1 MRRDLPPGQALADLD
16 SSKRKD
22 PLALDLEGWVLRPA
36 KIAPGNAPSTGE
48 VTTGVS
54 RDTISPAEISALGY
68 NSAPSEVVE
77 PWADMYRA
85 GVLERSSARRYSEEY
100 LLWAAN
106 TSSLSTLESDA
117 FVIPGDPAWVTP
129 AREGL
134 SVDSGT
140 YEDGTKTLFVQD
152 SGGRDLARVM
162 VVTLRKKTGLLTSQ
176 DFVLGIEGE
185 FSPIAGFVNAD
196 PTIGKITLNQ
206 KALLDFG
213 GGFSEKR
220 GDRILSV
227 SYVLSGP
234 KFWWTKNEFG
244 ITRFGWRGLTSRW
257 EAYRGSSPQNLES
270 ARLGGDYKLSPPPTR
285 FQVGDTL
292 PGNPSNP
299 QDFAL
304 IRAGVYPDST
314 GEPLLV
320 LVVPDDQAEG
330 SVYPP
335 GGALY
340 DAVVGFTNG
349 VLQLNPTWVSTRA
362 GITLWYNPES
372 FSADNDGL
380 LGPLAEV
387 PQDSTL
393 GQYVL
398 SPVPGPTDRPFV
410 RLGYRRYLSPVP
422 VDTDLDLPLPTGI
435 LAGEFYWSRATGK
448 IVLSS
453 EDIRKATPGD
463 VLYDISYLGC
473 QVYYDGVAL
482 TQQPLAVR
490 GASPALNENG
500 DPLVGTGAGGAGLE
514 VFGPVY
520 IPRARPLPPPGGS
533 GILYTPDG
541 SGDNLQSSPDP
552 QTRPNGSGRARTLRE
567 FGDTFLFTGERAFEK
582 LTGVEY
588 DDEIPVLNF
597 KIEKTEAVV
606 SRLAPVSPPPG
617 VPASA
622 SRADLRRRG
631 LKDQPLY
638 FMQAQVSPGVWASE
652 AKIYS
657 KYSEPWVLQGSEKL
671 PFYIDGNSYLWDA
684 AVLPPPA
691 NGVGYTAQEI
701 ADSLNLVISGGAGVG
716 SAGVFRGKVY
726 LRSPN
731 LTSGSVEIGWNSD
744 PGDFSGHAVLGFLP
758 SWRVDLSGSV
768 FRWLPDSGISFGLYR
783 SPENLDR
790 SSSVPD
796 YKATVVLGGGKIFGE
811 VLTESLSGSPYYT
824 VNNPP
829 LEDVPGFDA
838 GVHFLTVAGLNQ
850 TRLRNWGLSSGIGVR
865 YDWDN
870 LRFGWTE
877 RGEVSSTLITG
888 PTNTLQLAEPGV
900 FQETLSSFAMA
911 PTGPNYGLYL
921 QKVGEVAFSEQV
933 LGQDFLVP
941 GEGAS
946 GQALLTQEQGEETF
960 SGGGGQTTSPNFF
973 QNPLFSLDPAED
985 LIQQTDFFGSV
996 QVGYLLQVLNGSSRG
1011 VYTVTDKSFVGGK
1024 TILEVSPDF
1033 PSPEGSLSWR
1043 VWQAQIPDVYDPTVL
1058 ADVQLVP
1065 FNHWLEEPWK
1075 IRLLSPLGEVP
1086 SLSPAVVQGAL
1097 ASGREIGI
1105 RFGLTQNPPNEAG
1118 ASFLLQGLRVGVV
1131 QEAGLAVPDPTN
1143 LHFELS
1149 PVGGSAYFQFRLGE
1163 KVYSGGSGNL
1173 AVVSSFTGNPNI
1185 IEVGGFGT
1193 PVEGE
1198 IRVGSNVV
1206 NGGAGEVLYWDEIF
1220 LPPSLLSAG
1229 QAEVNPST
1237 GEVRLSQADSTT
1249 WAGER
1254 AYFVELLVIN
1264 DNQDAQI
1271 NPINGSFYLTTPLRE
1286 FQIVETEYWVA
1297 DTAGDQKLDS
1307 AGNPIKVVQYLPM
1320 LVRLETASQI
1330 DPRTYSFNP
1339 TGRTLGARGSEAI
1352 WVGPELQNFA
1362 GTTTATVA
1370 DNSTVSFVNP
1380 VPAGDQVQI
1389 NYSVLEAFGGESSF
1403 TVSSPPVY
1411 RKPFF
1416 LLQDQSQFFLEGDRT
1431 QDVLPG
1437 QVFLV
1442 GPAVFYIKSSSY
1454 SLGQNK
1460 TQVEIF
1466 PTPTLEVGS
1475 RSPGNEAPA
1484 SLTNLPV
1491 LISEGGQEGFLL
1503 VVDQT
1508 TNPILPC
1515 NAGSLEIVFVG
1526 DVTTYAQAGHLLEIA
1541 GIPYLVVQSLL
1552 TEGGRYTKVTISL
1565 PTWTAHTSADEI
1577 YLSVRRIYEP
1587 RPVVFEGINPFLPT
1601 EPYRVF
1607 LLGSRD
1613 LLGAE
1618 LPGQEL
1624 VEGVHYVSDPES
1636 GGLSFLTQNQAGLQ
1650 PWEKL
1655 VFSYT
1660 ALKSVS
1666 PQIQEGAVI
1675 YPRFRAQYL
1684 YLATPSRR
1692 NRILGS
1698 TLTAKY
1704 TFRNPDSFFCQVL
1717 PLESYLPEVAKIAL
1731 GKALPLGGG
1740 GPVIM
1745 APGAENNASQGLF
1758 GLRSEVQDLGDQ
1770 DRAARAFIEFYN
1782 GVVVA
1787 FEQVLEAIDGRII
1800 GDRDGKFRFFV
1811 GHNKRIPPPGWEDPI
1826 TGELNPRL
1834 LWREIQDAWSGAGY
1848 SAANGWYL
1856 EKDPVVDPTTAEVPD
1871 PVNHPGATDG
1881 ETPDPQRLDFFVQLQ
1896 ANLIRNDMDDRILV
1910 GFGRPRGLA
1919 FLFPKINVPGLFRDM
1934 WQNHPLSRLFP
1945 ERTKHFSRL
1954 LPGIG
1959 AQSSAEGFRDPGFY
1973 TSGRKVV
1980 TPGPRPG
1987 EETESTVK
1995 TRLTSIGAVA
2005 NPALGEISGI
2015 QEVTAR
2021 NRYPRARVWAYYP
2034 QGSAELD
2041 AALNAQIAANYPGS
2055 SLVVSTVG
2063 KATVVAT
2070 PLVLAAFPLDE
2081 NSGYPDITQLL
2092 FDSQDP
2098 GNPST
2103 GGLYS
2108 LESGDADLSTPR
2120 FEPGQMVSWG
2130 KPSGTTFALTNSR
2143 GNGIFV
2149 GEVLA
2154 GCVVTFQDVF
2164 GNPVSG
2170 SDILVNGSQAL
2181 EDVVTGETGRGDTLF
2196 VGVPVE
2202 DLDQI
2207 PEEGDSP
2214 TLEQSQNLGRS
2225 LPDYA
2230 IQKDLIV
2237 QKGTGQLIDASW
2249 PTYGDIFPIPLQ
2261 NWFGQNPPKPLT
2273 CIEGEVDFSNTRRKP
2288 LQLPCL
2294 KGEGADDTGD
2304 VSIPYLG
2311 GSETELDLLGEVAA
2325 GFRVLLGSDT
2335 PYPVPYTPPGGD
2347 PTLEVQD
2354 WRAIYPD
2361 EIVFADGSVL
2371 QAGTSPR
2378 DPATLYTGSNL
2389 RPVQTSGYTN
2399 NTGVGDLRRFDLL
2412 LVEANQPLALSG
2424 EIFPGTTGILSVGEA
2439 LWDSTLGES
2448 TLEIP
2453 RFVTPAPLGGSHRYT
2468 LRGAWGSVFGASPA
2482 LAGLEFSESN
2492 PGNWL
2497 TVLDFSTVANMFLDD
2512 GTGTNQGG
2520 VLGFLGTPG
2529 RALVIRIWNPDP
2541 AALPGSELLGALV
2554 LTSANF
2560 PGNLWVWDALTS
2572 TSTLVAMT
2580 GNITLL
2586 AQDILRLDTG
2596 VSLLALLSGVS
2607 SGVIYDFTV
2616 SLDAYY
2622 DSETVVYTGGFLLL
2636 GSSAGSQTCEVARDR
2651 LSFSE
2656 SVSLLKALPR
2666 GTFTA
2671 NGNTDISAGL
2681 NVWEIQTSTLTD
2693 CSVNSSAEINGGQDL
2708 TFQERTGPSR
2718 DASPYILPG
2727 QPYTGTFL
2735 AAGSGGAGDE
2745 RGTIRAMSWEGHG
2758 NLPLNFTSPQVTG
2771 IRASGVASSDLY
2783 ESSLTPI
2790 LEGVGVIPDSLAPG
2804 EMQTWVQNVTPGAG
2818 SLTNPV
2824 AGDLLVVS
2832 EDSGGSGAVKA
2843 GSYLVRHVIPNP
2855 VDQTSSGVATSS
2867 FVTSS
2872 PAGSRVFLDL
2882 TFPQVKSFDLGGLSL
2897 VASGAPR
2904 VLYANSAGKRCGFPD
2919 PVALG
2924 ANQWVYL
2931 VNQNQYA
2938 SYDPAGPAYT
2948 VIPESVYRAEY
2959 SDLSYNEASG
2969 EVTFTLTGAY
2979 QDATGSS
2986 ITGEDFERAS
2996 TPGKFVSG
3004 MTYFPINPRGST
3016 GLPPNNFVGAEDSA
3030 GSGTNLTAGFYQIVG
3045 ENKVPRYSGGQ
3056 TPTGRTW
3063 EKGTV
3068 REIEG
3073 LLTDG
3078 ASPTLSRI
3086 GIRVPAPENNE
3097 SFYPY
3102 KERVIYARDYS
3113 TPFIP
3118 PTGSIR
3124 GVPTHLS
3131 VEVLGSVGWEE
3142 LHFDTSATIPL
3153 QQVNCL
3159 LPGDTFDVVF
3169 QAVSGIFLE
3178 PSFARPVTDI
3188 ASLLPHVVSSSFP
3201 ANAALVGIRNIQDFT
3216 SSGATSE
3223 SVSFYVRRIRRF
3235 HEVQANISSSL
3246 ELLKWGYE
3254 MRRGLFD
3261 SYNPATREFVALA
3274 GPEGATNLGDFT
3286 SEKININPGDT
3297 LRVLDAGGNLLDS
3310 AEIQKVVSGN
3320 TLKLRRP
3327 GLDSGAL
3334 AGAASFEVYLSTP
3347 LVPQEQSCEQLL
3359 DLITEKEVF
3368 RREVDYAAGD
3378 TNGGFVPTNFNEMQD
3393 TLVSSWGTQGVQE
3406 GDYVVVDPAG
3416 VLYLP
3421 EETGARPIGSTS
3433 VIGRTSFVAG
3443 TGPNALDDNRGFYR
3457 VGALDPAQ
3465 PGVLPVSG
3473 ACRFAGSQEDGS
3485 DDVIFGSSGP
3495 PDSDYAVLPTV
3506 YGSALTGD
3514 REGQQSLRPTSPA
3527 VSGSFLNR
3535 SAPGSYKS
3543 IQPFGY
3549 RVIRPSPL
3557 FSQDAIEL
3565 VLFMRERTLS
3575 WIEEVRGV
3583 YQNGRGGDYW
3593 VFQEEDHILDIG
3605 SPTDPADGKGLV
3617 SNLVISSLE
3626 GLVGVAPFANV
3637 SDCLSVLDRRFWI
3650 LDSRL
3655 DGIIPPGGSTT
3666 YTQFAD
3672 NDWDQRPVLPDLIE
3686 EVLNLE
3692 DRFRPTRYSW
3702 ISFRADR
3709 VTGSIISKK
3718 RAEEGLPERIQEQQE
3733 YLDQK
3738 RGLDQT

>member
-1 MRRDLPPGQALADLD
+1 MALNLD
-16 SSKRKD
+16 
-22 PLALDLEGWVLRPA
+22 GWVLRPA

-54 RDTISPAEISALGY
+54 RDTMTPSEVSGVGYASP
-68 NSAPSEVVE
+68 PTEVVE

-85 GVLERSSARRYSEEY
+85 STLERPASRRYSEEY
-100 LLWAAN
+100 LLWASN
-106 TSSLSTLESDA
+106 TSSLSTIDSDA
-117 FVIPGDPAWVTP
+117 FVIAGNPTWVVP

-152 SGGRDLARVM
+152 PGGRDLAKVS
-162 VVTLRKKTGLLTSQ
+162 VVVLRKKTGLLTFQ
-176 DFVLGIEGE
+176 NFTLGPEGE
-185 FSPIAGFVNAD
+185 LSPTAGFVNAD

-206 KALLDFG
+206 QALLDFG
-213 GGFSEKR
+213 GGFSEAR
-220 GDRILSV
+220 GDQILAV

-234 KFWWTKNEFG
+234 RFWWTKNEFG
-244 ITRFGWRGLTSRW
+244 VTRFGWRGLTSRW
-257 EAYRGSSPQNLES
+257 EAYRGGTPLNLGPAQVSSE
-270 ARLGGDYKLSPPPTR
+270 GYKLSPPPSR
-285 FQVGDTL
+285 FQVGDVL
-292 PGNPSNP
+292 PGSPTSP
-299 QDFAL
+299 QSYAL

-320 LVVPDDQAEG
+320 LVVTDEEAEG
-330 SVYPP
+330 STYPP
-335 GGALY
+335 VGVPY
-340 DAVVGFTNG
+340 DAVVGITNG
-349 VLQLNPTWVSTRA
+349 VLGLNPAWVSTRA

-372 FSADNDGL
+372 FSAESEGL
-380 LGPLAEV
+380 LGPLAGV

-398 SPVPGPTDRPFV
+398 APVPGPTDRPFV
-410 RLGYRRYLSPVP
+410 RLGYRRYLTPVP
-422 VDTDLDLPLPTGI
+422 VDSDLALPLPTGV
-435 LAGEFYWSRATGK
+435 LPGEFYWSRSTGK

-453 EDIRKATPGD
+453 LDILKATPGD
-463 VLYDISYLGC
+463 PLYDIAYLGC

-482 TQQPLAVR
+482 TQRPLVLR
-490 GASPALNENG
+490 EPSPALNEVG
-500 DPLVGTGAGGAGLE
+500 DPLVGTEVGGAGLE
-514 VFGPVY
+514 IFGPIY
-520 IPRARPLPPPGGS
+520 IPRARPLPAPGTS
-533 GILYTPDG
+533 GVLYTPDG
-541 SGDNLQSSPDP
+541 SGDKPETSPDP
-552 QTRPNGSGRARTLRE
+552 QTRPNGSGLARTLRE
-567 FGDTFLFTGERAFEK
+567 FGDTFLFTQERAFEK

-597 KIEKTEAVV
+597 RIEKTEAVV
-606 SRLAPVSPPPG
+606 SRLAPVTPSPG

-622 SRADLRRRG
+622 SRAEIRRRG

-638 FMQAQVSPGVWASE
+638 FMQAQVSPGVWATE
-652 AKIYS
+652 ARIFS
-657 KYSEPWVLQGSEKL
+657 RYSENWVLQGNETL
-671 PFYIDGNSYLWDA
+671 PFNIDGSSYLWDA
-684 AVLPPPA
+684 ALLLPPA
-691 NGVGYTAQEI
+691 NGESYTAQEI
-701 ADSLNLVISGGAGVG
+701 ADSLNTVISTGAGVG
-716 SAGVFRGKVY
+716 SAGVFRGRVF
-726 LRSPN
+726 LQSPN
-731 LTSGSVEIGWNSD
+731 LLSGAVEISWNSN
-744 PGDFSGHAVLGFLP
+744 PADFSGHAVLGFLP
-758 SWRVDLSGSV
+758 AWRVDLSGSV
-768 FRWLPDSGISFGLYR
+768 FRWLPDSGVSFGLYR

-796 YKATVVLGGGKIFGE
+796 YRAVAVLGGGKTWGE
-811 VLTESLSGSPYYT
+811 VLTESIPGSPYYT

-838 GVHFLTVAGLNQ
+838 GVHFITVIGLNT
-850 TRLRNWGLSSGIGVR
+850 TRIRNWGLRSGIGAK
-865 YDWDN
+865 YEWDN

-888 PTNTLQLAEPGV
+888 PANTLQLADTGV
-900 FQETLSSFAMA
+900 FQETLSSSAMA

-921 QKVGEVAFSEQV
+921 QKVGEISYTEQA
-933 LGQDFLVP
+933 LGLDFLVP

-946 GQALLTQEQGEETF
+946 GQALLVEEQGGEVF
-960 SGGGGQTTSPNFF
+960 SGGGGQTTSPNLF
-973 QNPLFSLDPAED
+973 QNPLFSMNPAED
-985 LIQQTDFFGSV
+985 LIQQTGFFGAV

-1024 TILEVSPDF
+1024 TLLEVSPDF
-1033 PSPEGSLSWR
+1033 PSSESSLSWR
-1043 VWQAQIPDVYDPTVL
+1043 VWEAQIPDVYDPTVL

-1075 IRLLSPLGEVP
+1075 IRLLSPLGVVP
-1086 SLSPAVVQGAL
+1086 GLSPAVVQGAL
-1097 ASGREIGI
+1097 ASGREIAI
-1105 RFGLTQNPPNEAG
+1105 RFGLAQNPPNQAQ
-1118 ASFLLQGLRVGVV
+1118 ARFLLQGLRVGEV
-1131 QEAGLAVPDPTN
+1131 QETGLEVPDPTN

-1149 PVGGSAYFQFRLGE
+1149 PVGGTAYFQFRLGE
-1163 KVYSGGSGNL
+1163 KVYSGGLGNL
-1173 AVVSSFTGNPNI
+1173 AVVSTFGSDPNL

-1193 PVEGE
+1193 LISGE
-1198 IRVGSNVV
+1198 VRVGANVV
-1206 NGGAGEVLYWDEIF
+1206 SGGAGEVLYWDEIF
-1220 LPPSLLSAG
+1220 LAAGLLPAG

-1237 GEVRLSQADSTT
+1237 GGVRLSLADSTT
-1249 WAGER
+1249 WAGEE
-1254 AYFVELLVIN
+1254 AYFVELLRV
-1264 DNQDAQI
+1264 DSNQDAQI
-1271 NPINGSFYLTTPLRE
+1271 NPLVGAFYLNTPLRE
-1286 FQIVETEYWVA
+1286 FQVVETEYWVA
-1297 DTAGDQKLDS
+1297 DTSGDKKLD
-1307 AGNPIKVVQYLPM
+1307 AGGNPIQVIQYLPM
-1320 LVRLETASQI
+1320 LVRLETATVV
-1330 DPRTYSFNP
+1330 DDRTYSFNP

-1370 DNSTVSFVNP
+1370 DNSTINFVSP
-1380 VPAGDQVQI
+1380 VTAGTQVQI

-1416 LLQDQSQFFLEGDRT
+1416 LLRDQSEFFLEGDRT

-1437 QVFLV
+1437 QVFLL
-1442 GPAVFYIKSSSY
+1442 GPAVFYIKSSFFFPLTGS
-1454 SLGQNK
+1454 
-1460 TQVEIF
+1460 TRVEIF

-1475 RSPGNEAPA
+1475 RSPGNEALA

-1491 LISEGGQEGFLL
+1491 LLSEGGQEGFLL
-1503 VVDQT
+1503 VVDQV

-1526 DVTTYAQAGHLLEIA
+1526 DVTTYAQAGHLLEMA
-1541 GIPYLVVQSLL
+1541 EIPYLVVQSALV
-1552 TEGGRYTKVTISL
+1552 EEGRYTKVTISL

-1587 RPVVFEGINPFLPT
+1587 RPSVFEGINPFLPT

-1618 LPGQEL
+1618 LPGREL
-1624 VEGVHYVSDPES
+1624 VEGVHYVSEPES
-1636 GGLSFLTQNQAGLQ
+1636 GGLSFLPQNQAALQ

-1660 ALKSVS
+1660 ALKTVG
-1666 PQIQEGAVI
+1666 PQVQEGAAI

-1684 YLATPSRR
+1684 YLTTPTRR
-1692 NRILGS
+1692 NRILGAG
-1698 TLTAKY
+1698 LGAKY

-1717 PLESYLPEVAKIAL
+1717 PLEAYLPEVAKVAL

-1740 GPVIM
+1740 GPIIM
-1745 APGAENNASQGLF
+1745 APGAENNAAQGLF

-1811 GHNKRIPPPGWEDPI
+1811 GHGKRYAPPGWEDGV
-1826 TGELNPRL
+1826 TGELNTRL

-1848 SAANGWYL
+1848 SADDGWYL
-1856 EKDPVVDPTTAEVPD
+1856 EKDPVVDPTTAEVPE
-1871 PVNHPGATDG
+1871 PVDHPGATDG

-1896 ANLIRNDMDDRILV
+1896 ADLVRNDMDDRILV

-1934 WQNHPLSRLFP
+1934 WQNHPLSRLYP

-1959 AQSSAEGFRDPGFY
+1959 ARSSSEGFRDPGYY
-1973 TSGRKVV
+1973 TSGRKVL

-1995 TRLTSIGAVA
+1995 TRLTAIGAVA
-2005 NPALGEISGI
+2005 NPALGEIGGI

-2034 QGSAELD
+2034 QGSSELD
-2041 AALNAQIAANYPGS
+2041 LALNNIISTNYPGS

-2063 KATVVAT
+2063 RAAIVAT

-2081 NSGYPDITQLL
+2081 SSGYPDITQLL

-2108 LESGDADLSTPR
+2108 LESGDADLATPR
-2120 FEPGQMVSWG
+2120 FEPGQMIGWG
-2130 KPSGTTFALTNSR
+2130 KPSGSSFALTDSR

-2149 GEVLA
+2149 DEVLA
-2154 GCVVTFQDVF
+2154 GCVVTFRDA
-2164 GNPVSG
+2164 SG
-2170 SDILVNGSQAL
+2170 SPVTGSSILVNGAGAL
-2181 EDVVTGETGRGDTLF
+2181 EDLVSGGAGRGDTLF

-2202 DLDQI
+2202 DLDKV

-2225 LPDYA
+2225 LPDYS

-2237 QKGTGQLIDASW
+2237 QKGTGQLVDASW
-2249 PTYGDIFPIPLQ
+2249 PTYGDVFPIPLQ

-2273 CIEGEVDFSNTRRKP
+2273 CIEGEVDFSNTRKKP

-2294 KGEGADDTGD
+2294 KGEGADDAGD

-2335 PYPVPYTPPGGD
+2335 PYALPYLPPGGD
-2347 PTLEVQD
+2347 PVLEIQD
-2354 WRAIYPD
+2354 WEAIYPD
-2361 EIVFADGSVL
+2361 EIVFADGLVL
-2371 QAGTSPR
+2371 QFGASPR

-2399 NTGVGDLRRFDLL
+2399 NSGVGDVRRFDLL

-2439 LWDSTLGES
+2439 LWDSSLGQS

-2453 RFVTPAPLGGSHRYT
+2453 RFVSPAPIGGSHKYT
-2468 LRGAWGSVFGASPA
+2468 LKGAWGSVFGASPA

-2492 PGNWL
+2492 PANWL
-2497 TVLDFSTVANMFLDD
+2497 TVLDFSTIANMFLDD

-2529 RALVIRIWNPDP
+2529 RALVIRVWNPDP
-2541 AALPGSELLGALV
+2541 TVLPGNELLGALV
-2554 LTSANF
+2554 LTTSTS
-2560 PGNLWVWDALTS
+2560 PGSLWVWDALTS
-2572 TSTLVAMT
+2572 TSTLVAMS

-2586 AQDILRLDTG
+2586 AQDLLQLDTG
-2596 VSLLALLSGVS
+2596 VSLLALFSGVS
-2607 SGVIYDFTV
+2607 AGVIYDFTV

-2622 DSETVVYTGGFLLL
+2622 DADTVIYTGGFLAL
-2636 GSSAGSQTCEVARDR
+2636 GGSAGSQTCEVARDR

-2656 SVSLLKALPR
+2656 RVSLLSALPR

-2671 NGNTDISAGL
+2671 NANTDISAGL
-2681 NVWEIQTSTLTD
+2681 NLWEIQTSGLSD
-2693 CSVNSSAEINGGQDL
+2693 CSVNSSLEINGGQDL
-2708 TFQERTGPSR
+2708 TFQQRIGPSR

-2727 QPYTGTFL
+2727 FPYTGTFL

-2758 NLPLNFTSPQVTG
+2758 NLPLNFATAQVAG
-2771 IRASGVASSDLY
+2771 IRASGVASSDLFG
-2783 ESSLTPI
+2783 SSSEPI
-2790 LEGVGVIPDSLAPG
+2790 LEGVGVIPDSVAPG
-2804 EMQTWVQNVTPGAG
+2804 ELQTWVQNVVPGAG
-2818 SLTNPV
+2818 NLGNIV
-2824 AGDLLVVS
+2824 AGDVLVVAG
-2832 EDSGGSGAVKA
+2832 DSGGQGAVKA

-2855 VDQTSSGVATSS
+2855 IDLTTSGVETSSY
-2867 FVTSS
+2867 VTSS

-2882 TFPQVKSFDLGGLSL
+2882 TFPQVKSFYLAGLEMKI
-2897 VASGAPR
+2897 SGAPR

-2924 ANQWVYL
+2924 SNQWVYL
-2931 VNQNQYA
+2931 INQNQYA
-2938 SYDPAGPAYT
+2938 SYDSAGPTYT
-2948 VIPESVYRAEY
+2948 IIPGSVYRAEY
-2959 SDLSYNEASG
+2959 SDLAYDETSG
-2969 EVTFTLTGAY
+2969 EVTFTLTGVY
-2979 QDATGSS
+2979 QDATGSL
-2986 ITGEDFERAS
+2986 ITGADFELAALA
-2996 TPGKFVSG
+2996 GKSVSG
-3004 MTYFPINPRGST
+3004 MVYFPVHPRGST
-3016 GLPPNNFVGAEDSA
+3016 GLPQNNSVGAEDSV
-3030 GSGTNLTAGFYQIVG
+3030 GFGTSLTAGFYSVAG
-3045 ENKVPRYSGGQ
+3045 ENKIPRYSGGA

-3063 EKGTV
+3063 QKGSA
-3068 REIEG
+3068 REIDG
-3073 LLTDG
+3073 LLSDG
-3078 ASPTLSRI
+3078 SSPTLSRI

-3097 SFYPY
+3097 SFYPDR
-3102 KERVIYARDYS
+3102 ERVVYARDYA

-3118 PTGSIR
+3118 PTASIR

-3131 VEVLGSVGWEE
+3131 TEVLGVAAWED
-3142 LHFDTSATIPL
+3142 LHFDTAAAVPA

-3169 QAVSGIFLE
+3169 RAVTGIFLE
-3178 PSFARPVTDI
+3178 PSFARPTTDI

-3201 ANAALVGIRNIQDFT
+3201 ASAALVGMRDVGSFT

-3223 SVSFYVRRIRRF
+3223 NVSFYVRRIRRF

-3254 MRRGLFD
+3254 MRRGLFS
-3261 SYNPATREFVALA
+3261 SYNPATREFVALV

-3286 SEKININPGDT
+3286 EEKININPGDT
-3297 LRVLDAGGNLLDS
+3297 LRVLDANGNLLDS
-3310 AEIQKVVSGN
+3310 AEISKVSSGD

-3334 AGAASFEVYLSTP
+3334 VGAASFEVYLSKP

-3359 DLITEKEVF
+3359 DLITDRKVF
-3368 RREVDYAAGD
+3368 QREVDYAAGD
-3378 TNGGFVPTNFNEMQD
+3378 TDGGIVPTNFNEMQD
-3393 TLVSSWGTQGVQE
+3393 TLVSSWGTLGVQE

-3416 VLYLP
+3416 SLYLP
-3421 EETGARPIGSTS
+3421 EEVGARPVGSTS
-3433 VIGRTSFVAG
+3433 VTGRTAFVAG

-3457 VGALDPAQ
+3457 VGTLDPAQ

-3473 ACRFAGSQEDGS
+3473 ACRFAGAAEDGS

-3514 REGQQSLRPTSPA
+3514 REGQQSLRPTSAA

-3535 SAPGSYKS
+3535 VAPDSNKS

-3549 RVIRPSPL
+3549 KVIRPSPL
-3557 FSQDAIEL
+3557 FSQDAVEL

-3575 WIEEVRGV
+3575 WIEEVRSI

-3593 VFQEEDHILDIG
+3593 VFQDEDHILDIG
-3605 SPTDPADGKGLV
+3605 SPTDPADGKGLI

-3626 GLVGVAPFANV
+3626 GLVGEAPFANV
-3637 SDCLSVLDRRFWI
+3637 SDCLSVLDRRFWV

-3655 DGIIPPGGSTT
+3655 DSIVPSGGSFT

-3686 EVLNLE
+3686 EVLNLQ

-3702 ISFRADR
+3702 IAFRADR
-3709 VTGSIISKK
+3709 VSGSIISKR
-3718 RAEEGLPERIQEQQE
+3718 RAEDQLPEKLQDQQE

-3738 RGLDQT
+3738 RGLDET